1 MTKVIQSEVFR
12 PPLLGGVSNGIGFH
26 GLRSVRLYQDR
37 LESRSHSDP
46 LVAAAARPFGQ
57 RELKGVFRPFRA
69 TFACKSL
76 PRALPWAVLL
86 RPVGPK
92 MLQFTALPCGE
103 NRPSHDDTC
112 VSRFNVVVWTMFLLV
127 VSALPVTGQ
136 DQPPPPMKPVAMEAE
151 YSIESRLAIENGL
164 KYLAESQAPDGAFG
178 HLSHYGAH
186 VGITGLAGLAF
197 LSEGSTPGRGR
208 FGGQV
213 DRCLSF
219 LLSHSSESGLITAE
233 SSHGPMY
240 GHGFAALFL
249 AEVYG
254 MSHRPELRE
263 ALRKAIRLIATTQ
276 NEEGGWRYQPVRADA
291 DISVTICQVMALR
304 AARNAGIFVDKD
316 IIDNAVEYVRKSQ
329 NPDGGFRYML
339 SSGGSAFARSAAGVA
354 ALQYAGIYSGEEIER
369 GLLYLERF
377 MPPKERTVGHYYYGH
392 YYAAQAMFLA
402 GDAHWQRWWPAI
414 RAELLEKQE
423 ANGSWRGQAGDEYGT
438 AMALIIFQMPNRLL
452 PIFQK

>member
-1 MTKVIQSEVFR
+1 M
-12 PPLLGGVSNGIGFH
+12 
-26 GLRSVRLYQDR
+26 
-37 LESRSHSDP
+37 
-46 LVAAAARPFGQ
+46 
-57 RELKGVFRPFRA
+57 A
-69 TFACKSL
+69 TAI
-76 PRALPWAVLL
+76 
-86 RPVGPK
+86 
-92 MLQFTALPCGE
+92 QFTSRGPTGTSCVILALVFVGVASGA
-103 NRPSHDDTC
+103 SH
-112 VSRFNVVVWTMFLLV
+112 
-127 VSALPVTGQ
+127 GQ
-136 DQPPPPMKPVAMEAE
+136 AQPPAKPVAVEAE
-151 YSIESRLAIENGL
+151 YTVEARLAIDNGL
-164 KYLAESQAPDGAFG
+164 KWLAESQAPDGGFG
-178 HLSHYGAH
+178 HLSHYGPH
-186 VGITGLAGLAF
+186 VGITGLSGLAF

-208 FGGQV
+208 FGGNVQ
-213 DRCLSF
+213 RCLDF
-219 LLSHSSESGLITAE
+219 LLHHTSESGLITAE

-254 MSHRPELRE
+254 MSHKPELRE
-263 ALRKAIRLIATTQ
+263 NLRKAIRLIATTQ

-304 AARNAGIFVDKD
+304 AARNAGIYVDKE

-354 ALQYAGIYSGEEIER
+354 ALQYAGIYSGEELER
-369 GLLYLERF
+369 GLSYLERF
-377 MPPKERTVGHYYYGH
+377 TPPKERTVGHYYYGH

-402 GDAHWQRWWPAI
+402 GDAYWQRWWPAI

-438 AMALIIFQMPNRLL
+438 AMALIILQMPNRLL

>member
-1 MTKVIQSEVFR
+1 MTIAIQFA
-12 PPLLGGVSNGIGFH
+12 
-26 GLRSVRLYQDR
+26 
-37 LESRSHSDP
+37 SRWN
-46 LVAAAARPFGQ
+46 AGARC
-57 RELKGVFRPFRA
+57 A
-69 TFACKSL
+69 
-76 PRALPWAVLL
+76 
-86 RPVGPK
+86 
-92 MLQFTALPCGE
+92 M
-103 NRPSHDDTC
+103 
-112 VSRFNVVVWTMFLLV
+112 
-127 VSALPVTGQ
+127 SALIFVVIASSKSQGQ
-136 DQPPPPMKPVAMEAE
+136 AQPPAKPVAMEGE
-151 YSIESRLAIENGL
+151 YTVETRLAVENGL
-164 KYLAESQAPDGAFG
+164 KWLAESQAPDGGFG
-178 HLSHYGAH
+178 HLSHYGPH
-186 VGITGLAGLAF
+186 VGITGLSGLAF

-208 FGGQV
+208 FGGNVQHSL
-213 DRCLSF
+213 DF
-219 LLSHSSESGLITAE
+219 LLRHTSESGLITAE

-254 MSHRPELRE
+254 MSHKPELRE
-263 ALRKAIRLIATTQ
+263 NLRKAIRLIATTQ

-304 AARNAGIFVDKD
+304 AARNAGIFVDKE

-354 ALQYAGIYSGEEIER
+354 ALQYAGIYSGEELER
-369 GLLYLERF
+369 GLSYLERF
-377 MPPKERTVGHYYYGH
+377 TPPKERTVGHYYYGH

-402 GDAHWQRWWPAI
+402 GDAYWQRWWPAI

-438 AMALIIFQMPNRLL
+438 AMALIILQMPNRLL